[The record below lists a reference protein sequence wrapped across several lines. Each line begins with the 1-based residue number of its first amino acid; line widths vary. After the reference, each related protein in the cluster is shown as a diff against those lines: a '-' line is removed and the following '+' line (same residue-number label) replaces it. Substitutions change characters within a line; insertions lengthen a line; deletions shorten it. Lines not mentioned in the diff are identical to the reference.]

1 MKKLVLICT
10 LAAIAAV
17 PAFSQ
22 EQKDTGPSPSTQKK
36 EMKPAGEWDK
46 KIKDELKLTDE
57 QVVKYDALSK
67 EYGEKIDAVLKDANL
82 TKEVQ
87 KEKKMALKAE
97 KETKLFE
104 FLTAEQQAKYKE
116 LKEEMKKKQEAKS
129 EQKQGT

>member
-10 LAAIAAV
+10 LAAFAAV
-17 PAFSQ
+17 PALSQ
-22 EQKDTGPSPSTQKK
+22 TPGPSPSPEKR
-36 EMKPAGEWDK
+36 EVKPGAGEWDK

-67 EYGEKIDAVLKDANL
+67 EYGEKIEAVLKDANL

-116 LKEEMKKKQEAKS
+116 LKEEMKKKQEAKP

>member
-10 LAAIAAV
+10 LAAMAAV

-22 EQKDTGPSPSTQKK
+22 EQKEGKK
-36 EMKPAGEWDK
+36 EVKWSAGEWDK

-116 LKEEMKKKQEAKS
+116 LKEEMKKKQEAKP